1 MGFYIRELNL
11 SIYETQSI
19 IRHKLGSRTTA
30 EIYLAKSLQEFNN
43 TAANKILNYVSKYNQ
58 TPPDEEEFLINCNN
72 ARLAKTF
79 KVFASKSQS
88 VNSPPPVD
96 PDDDFCP
103 FHGPNKTI

>member
-43 TAANKILNYVSKYNQ
+43 TAANKILNYVSKYDQ
-58 TPPDEEEFLINCNN
+58 TPPDEKEFLINCNN
-72 ARLAKTF
+72 AKLAKTF

-88 VNSPPPVD
+88 LNPPKMNL
-96 PDDDFCP
+96 DDDFFP
-103 FHGPNKTI
+103 FCGPNKTI